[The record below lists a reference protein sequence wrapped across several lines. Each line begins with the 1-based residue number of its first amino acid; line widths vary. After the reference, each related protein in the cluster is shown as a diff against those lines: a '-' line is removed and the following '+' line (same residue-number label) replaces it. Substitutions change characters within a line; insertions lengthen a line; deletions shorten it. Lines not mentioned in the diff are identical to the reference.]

1 MTGLMDQI
9 MSLARLSLNDP
20 RGGVRALLGMGVPL
34 PARTAGLLLV
44 AVSSALLLHLGFFV
58 LPGTEDPIAL
68 FMSQSPFRTAV
79 IQWVILAA
87 TVLCIYQIGR
97 AFGGKGSLTD
107 ALLVV
112 VWLQVIMLAV
122 QVAQLLSLIL
132 FAPIAGVVNLAGF
145 ILFFWLFTSF
155 VAELHGFKSRWAVFA
170 GVIGSGM
177 LIAVVVAVIL
187 TMIYGPEALQGV

>member
-1 MTGLMDQI
+1 MTGLADQI

-58 LPGTEDPIAL
+58 LPGTDDPIAL

-122 QVAQLLSLIL
+122 QVAQLLS
-132 FAPIAGVVNLAGF
+132 PG
-145 ILFFWLFTSF
+145 W
-155 VAELHGFKSRWAVFA
+155 
-170 GVIGSGM
+170 
-177 LIAVVVAVIL
+177 
-187 TMIYGPEALQGV
+187 

>member
-9 MSLARLSLNDP
+9 VALARLTLNDP
-20 RGGVRALLGMGVPL
+20 RGGVRSLLAMGVPL

-44 AVSSALLLHLGFFV
+44 AVSSALLLHIGFLF
-58 LPGTEDPIAL
+58 LPGTDDPVSQ

-87 TVLCIYQIGR
+87 TVLCIHQIGR
-97 AFGGKGSLTD
+97 AFGGKGMLTD

-122 QVAQLLSLIL
+122 QVAQLFSLIL
-132 FAPIAGVVNLAGF
+132 FAPLAGLVNLAGF

-155 VAELHGFKSRWAVFA
+155 IAELHGFQSRWAVFA
-170 GVIGSGM
+170 GVIGSGFA
-177 LIAVVVAVIL
+177 IAIVVAVVL
-187 TMIYGPEALQGV
+187 SMIYGPEALQGV

>member
-9 MSLARLSLNDP
+9 LSLARLSLNDP
-20 RGGVRALLGMGVPL
+20 RGAVRALLGMGVPL

-44 AVSSALLLHLGFFV
+44 AVSSAMLLHLGFLF
-58 LPGTEDPIAL
+58 LPGTDDPLAL

-79 IQWVILAA
+79 IQWLILAA
-87 TVLCIYQIGR
+87 TVLFIYQIGR
-97 AFGGKGSLTD
+97 VFGGKGSLTD

-122 QVAQLLSLIL
+122 QLAQLLSLVL
-132 FAPIAGVVNLAGF
+132 FTPLAGVVNLAGL

-155 VAELHGFKSRWAVFA
+155 IAELHGFKSRWAVLA
-170 GVIGSGM
+170 GVIGSGF
-177 LIAVVVAVIL
+177 LIAVVVAVVL
-187 TMIYGPEALQGV
+187 SMIYGPEALQGV

>member
-9 MSLARLSLNDP
+9 LSLARLTLNDP
-20 RGGVRALLGMGVPL
+20 RGGVRALLGMGLPL

-44 AVSSALLLHLGFFV
+44 AVSSAVLLHLGFLF
-58 LPGTEDPIAL
+58 LPGTDDPLAQ

-79 IQWVILAA
+79 IQWLILAA
-87 TVLCIYQIGR
+87 TVLCIHQIGR
-97 AFGGKGSLTD
+97 AFGGKGALAD

-132 FAPIAGVVNLAGF
+132 FSPLAGVVNLAGL
-145 ILFFWLFTSF
+145 ILFFWLLTSF
-155 VAELHGFKSRWAVFA
+155 IAELHGFKSRWAVLS
-170 GVIGSGM
+170 GVIGSGF
-177 LIAVVVAVIL
+177 LIAVVVAVVL
-187 TMIYGPEALQGV
+187 SMIYGPEALQGV